1 MTRLERVLIA
11 IGAVLLIVII
21 AGTAYAGLTDSRTRK
36 LARAT
41 VPIAASDNGVFDG
54 LGRIRA
60 KSADDVPAVIVVDIA
75 FPYDASDR
83 QFSEELSRKRRDL
96 REATTSFLSGKRATE
111 LHPSGEATIKAGL
124 RDTLNALLSLGS
136 IDELYFSEFRVI
148 N

>member
-1 MTRLERVLIA
+1 MSRLERVLMA

-21 AGTAYAGLTDSRTRK
+21 SGTAYAGLTDSRTRK

-41 VPIAASDNGVFDG
+41 VPLAVSDNGVFDG
-54 LGRIRA
+54 LGRIRT
-60 KSADDVPAVIVVDIA
+60 KSADDVPAVVVVDIA
-75 FPYDASDR
+75 FPYNSSDR
-83 QFSEELSRKRRDL
+83 QFSEELSRKRGDL
-96 REATTSFLSGKRATE
+96 REAARSFLSGKRASE
-111 LHPSGEATIKAGL
+111 LHPSGEAAIKAGL